1 MSSVVLN
8 VFATVDAANL
18 VAVDDVAVGT
28 VKLGAASTTAVFKVA
43 LSASAVR
50 TVASTRYYC

>member
-50 TVASTRYYC
+50 TVAATRYY